1 MYRFINLVN
10 KLFNSLL
17 LRAGLFF
24 FIAVKFHDFPWQIK
38 KKIYVFLE
46 KFDFTHN
53 VENIEPN
60 DCMPLTLYRGRQTAS
75 MKPTCICGSSSFFA
89 LSIIAMGV
97 DFNSCCSRSPCWK
110 NSSATSSAVFN
121 EKRKKKKEKVETN
134 SSKRAACFISI
145 TNVWWEKTIHL
156 LLNRKNQQ
164 QKQKKQNKIYST
176 AVLKKKL

>member
-1 MYRFINLVN
+1 MYRFTNLVN

-17 LRAGLFF
+17 LRAALFF

-60 DCMPLTLYRGRQTAS
+60 DWMPLTLYRGRQTES

-121 EKRKKKKEKVETN
+121 EKRKKKKKRLRQTVE
-134 SSKRAACFISI
+134 SC
-145 TNVWWEKTIHL
+145 L
-156 LLNRKNQQ
+156 LYSNNKCTMRKNNPLTF
-164 QKQKKQNKIYST
+164 K
-176 AVLKKKL
+176 

>member
-1 MYRFINLVN
+1 MNWIASCLLANKWELLDIMYKFINLVN

-17 LRAGLFF
+17 LRAGLFY
-24 FIAVKFHDFPWQIK
+24 FIVVKFHDFPWQIK

-53 VENIEPN
+53 VENIEPK
-60 DCMPLTLYRGRQTAS
+60 DWMPLTLYRGRQTES

-121 EKRKKKKEKVETN
+121 EKRKKKKRLRQTVE
-134 SSKRAACFISI
+134 SC
-145 TNVWWEKTIHL
+145 L
-156 LLNRKNQQ
+156 LYINNKCMMRKNNPLTF
-164 QKQKKQNKIYST
+164 K
-176 AVLKKKL
+176 